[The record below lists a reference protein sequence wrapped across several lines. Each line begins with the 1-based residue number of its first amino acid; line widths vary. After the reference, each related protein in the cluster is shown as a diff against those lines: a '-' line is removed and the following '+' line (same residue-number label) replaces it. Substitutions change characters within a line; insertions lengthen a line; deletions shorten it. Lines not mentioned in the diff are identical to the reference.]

1 MPEDHAY
8 QTGCRLTPPPSKM
21 RSIEPLL
28 GAATLP
34 KGFAVS
40 AYKAALS
47 FDANGEVTVTR
58 GKVKIKQ
65 QWGRPSCVG
74 QSTAAQKGAQ
84 EGKEISA
91 RDTYRQAKRLDGS
104 GDPESWGTSLW
115 AGQDALVQGCADEAL
130 VPELAAAASTK
141 EYVSLADVTPQVEA
155 SREENRSA
163 PTPYTV
169 PRTLIAQTLLEIDI
183 PVVTSLPWY
192 ANDNLIGHDG
202 RNIMGLPTGGDPQ
215 GHAIAIVGKGFRFG
229 IECLIA
235 VNSWGEGWG
244 CFGFFFIPLVDVINR
259 LGNGY
264 VTVDIKPELAELLAR
279 YNGKDVF
286 VRVVRDGKEAQDL
299 YRCELGVLR
308 HYPNELVWWAHGK
321 LFGYDTEEI
330 RSAEFAAMPKGAD
343 MRIEDAP
350 FKSRELVRQ
359 IRGFYGQH

>member
-8 QTGCRLTPPPSKM
+8 HTGCRLTPPPSKM
-21 RSIEPLL
+21 RSVEPLL
-28 GAATLP
+28 GGAAMP

-47 FDANGEVTVTR
+47 FDANGEVTVMK

-74 QSTAAQKGAQ
+74 QSTSAQKGAQ

-91 RDTYRQAKRLDGS
+91 RDVYRQAKRLDGS

-115 AGQDALVQGCADEAL
+115 AGQDALVDGCADEAL
-130 VPELAAAASTK
+130 VPELPAAASTK
-141 EYVSLADVTPQVEA
+141 EYVSLGDVTPEVEA
-155 SREENRSA
+155 SRDENRAA

-192 ANDNLIGHDG
+192 SNDNLVGHDG
-202 RNIMGLPTGGDPQ
+202 RNILGLPSGNDPQ

-229 IECLIA
+229 VECLIA
-235 VNSWGEGWG
+235 VNSWGDGWG
-244 CFGFFFIPLVDVINR
+244 YHGFFFIPLVDVLNR

-264 VTVDIKPELAELLAR
+264 ITVDIKESLAELLAR
-279 YNGKDVF
+279 YNGQDVS
-286 VRVVRDGKEAQDL
+286 VRRADGSGIDL

-308 HYPNELVWWAHGK
+308 HYPNEIVWWAHGK
-321 LFGYDTEEI
+321 LFGFNTLEMR
-330 RSAEFAAMPKGAD
+330 RSEFEAMPKGAD

-350 FKSRELVRQ
+350 FATRELVRQ
-359 IRGFYGQH
+359 IRQSVGLK